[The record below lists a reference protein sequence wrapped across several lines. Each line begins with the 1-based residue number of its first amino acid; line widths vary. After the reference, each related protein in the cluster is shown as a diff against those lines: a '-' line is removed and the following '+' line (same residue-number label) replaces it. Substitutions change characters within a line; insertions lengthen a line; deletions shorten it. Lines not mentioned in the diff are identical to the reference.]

1 MHTAWAVDVLY
12 DLETDIPEAVP
23 HSFHVN
29 LYLVYAD
36 LTRIISDILVG
47 NQIYFFF
54 FNLNK
59 LQIRKQ
65 LKTPTKLSI
74 WLHF

>member
-1 MHTAWAVDVLY
+1 MDVLY
-12 DLETDIPEAVP
+12 DLETDVPEAVP
-23 HSFHVN
+23 HSFHAN

-36 LTRIISDILVG
+36 LTRIISDLLVG
-47 NQIYFFF
+47 NLFFL
-54 FNLNK
+54 NLNK

-65 LKTPTKLSI
+65 LKPPTKLSI